1 MQPHSF
7 PSCGSAPYAMPMHR
21 RSFLASAAAALASRH
36 LPLAGALRVPG
47 QLDRIGIELY
57 AVRNA
62 MKASPERTL
71 EALAKIGYTDVELL
85 WSFKNFGQSIK
96 EVKASLRA
104 TGLKA
109 PSAHMAPETI
119 LTEWEQ
125 RCAEARELGMTYLT
139 APSLPSE
146 ANRSI
151 EAVKLWATRFNNAGE
166 VARRFGLWIA
176 LHNEPNHE
184 KPIMGQK
191 PMDVFLAETDPKL
204 VRFQLDVGNMLMG
217 GGDPLDFLQRHRARC
232 WSFHLKNVVADR
244 TKDTELAKGVFD
256 LKTFL
261 AAVPELD
268 KKPCFVEQEGSGD
281 ELVSATENYE
291 YLRGLSW

>member
-1 MQPHSF
+1 ML
-7 PSCGSAPYAMPMHR
+7 R

-36 LPLAGALRVPG
+36 LPLSAQGTPAGKLN
-47 QLDRIGIELY
+47 RIGIELY
-57 AVRNA
+57 AVRSA

-96 EVKASLRA
+96 EVKASLKA

-119 LTEWEQ
+119 LADWEQ
-125 RCAEARELGMTYLT
+125 RCAEAKELGMTYLT

-151 EAVKLWATRFNNAGE
+151 EAVKLWANRFNNAGE

-184 KPIMGQK
+184 RSIMGQK
-191 PMDVFLAETDPKL
+191 PLEVFLAETDPKL

-244 TKDTELAKGVFD
+244 TRDTELAKGVFD
-256 LKTFL
+256 LGAFL

-281 ELVSATENYE
+281 ELASARDNHA

>member
-1 MQPHSF
+1 
-7 PSCGSAPYAMPMHR
+7 MHR

-36 LPLAGALRVPG
+36 LPLVGALPAPG

-96 EVKASLRA
+96 EVKASLKA

-119 LTEWEQ
+119 LSEWEQ

-191 PMDVFLAETDPKL
+191 PMEVFLAETDPKL

-217 GGDPLDFLQRHRARC
+217 GGDPLAFLQRHRARC
-232 WSFHLKNVVADR
+232 WSFHLKNVVVDR

-281 ELVSATENYE
+281 ELVSAKENYE
-291 YLRGLSW
+291 FLRSLSW

>member
-1 MQPHSF
+1 MLS
-7 PSCGSAPYAMPMHR
+7 SMHR

-36 LPLAGALRVPG
+36 LPLVGALPAPG

-96 EVKASLRA
+96 EVKASLKA

-191 PMDVFLAETDPKL
+191 PMEVFLAETDPKL

-217 GGDPLDFLQRHRARC
+217 GGDPLAFLQRHRARC
-232 WSFHLKNVVADR
+232 WSFHLKNVVVDR

-281 ELVSATENYE
+281 ELVSAKENYE
-291 YLRGLSW
+291 FLRSLSW

>member
-1 MQPHSF
+1 MR
-7 PSCGSAPYAMPMHR
+7 R
-21 RSFLASAAAALASRH
+21 RSFLAASAAALVSRRLLAIA
-36 LPLAGALRVPG
+36 PAAK
-47 QLDRIGIELY
+47 LDRIGIELY

-62 MKASPERTL
+62 MRAAPELTL

-85 WSFKNFGQSIK
+85 WSFKNFGQSLT
-96 EVKASLRA
+96 ELKASLKA

-125 RCAEARELGMTYLT
+125 RCAEAKELGMTYLT

-146 ANRSI
+146 ANKSLDV
-151 EAVKLWATRFNNAGE
+151 VKLWANRFNSAGE
-166 VARRFGLWIA
+166 VARRYGLWIA

-184 KPIMGQK
+184 KPIMGRK
-191 PMDVFLAETDPKL
+191 PMDIFLAETDPKL

-217 GGDPLDFLQRHRARC
+217 GGDPLAFLQQYRDRC
-232 WSFHLKNVVADR
+232 WSFHLKNVVPDR

-256 LKTFL
+256 LRALL
-261 AAVPELD
+261 AAVPQLD

-281 ELVSATENYE
+281 ELTSARENYE

>member
-1 MQPHSF
+1 
-7 PSCGSAPYAMPMHR
+7 MHR
-21 RSFLASAAAALASRH
+21 RHFFATSAAALAGRSL
-36 LPLAGALRVPG
+36 LPGLFGAG
-47 QLDRIGIELY
+47 QLERIGIELY

-62 MKASPERTL
+62 MKANPEGTL

-85 WSFKNFGQSIK
+85 WSFGNFGRSIK
-96 EVKASLRA
+96 EVKASLKA

-125 RCAEARELGMTYLT
+125 RCAEAKELGMTYLT

-166 VARRFGLWIA
+166 VARRYGLWIA

-184 KPIMGQK
+184 KPVMGQK
-191 PMDVFLAETDPKL
+191 PLEVFLAETDPKL

-217 GGDPLDFLQRHRARC
+217 GGDPLAFLQRYRDRC
-232 WSFHLKNVVADR
+232 WSFHLKNVVADGTR
-244 TKDTELAKGVFD
+244 DTELAKGTFD
-256 LKTFL
+256 LRAFL
-261 AAVPELD
+261 AAIPDLA

-281 ELVSATENYE
+281 ELASARENYE
-291 YLRGLSW
+291 YLRGLRW

>member
-1 MQPHSF
+1 
-7 PSCGSAPYAMPMHR
+7 MHR
-21 RSFLASAAAALASRH
+21 RTFLASAAAALASGH
-36 LPLAGALRVPG
+36 QPLAGAFPVPG

-96 EVKASLRA
+96 EVRVSLEA

-176 LHNEPNHE
+176 LHNEPDHE
-184 KPIMGQK
+184 KLIMGQK
-191 PMDVFLAETDPKL
+191 PMETFLAETDPKL

-256 LKTFL
+256 LRAFL

-268 KKPCFVEQEGSGD
+268 KKPCFVAQEGSGD
-281 ELVSATENYE
+281 ELVSAKENYE

>member
-1 MQPHSF
+1 M
-7 PSCGSAPYAMPMHR
+7 
-21 RSFLASAAAALASRH
+21 ALASRH
-36 LPLAGALRVPG
+36 FALTPAGK
-47 QLDRIGIELY
+47 LDRIGIELY

-85 WSFKNFGQSIK
+85 WSFKNFGQSVK
-96 EVKASLRA
+96 EVKASLKA

-125 RCAEARELGMTYLT
+125 RCAEAKERGMTYLT
-139 APSLPSE
+139 APSLPAE
-146 ANRSI
+146 ANKSI
-151 EAVKLWATRFNNAGE
+151 EVVKLWANRFNSAGE

-184 KPIMGQK
+184 KRIMGQK

-217 GGDPLDFLQRHRARC
+217 GGDPLAFLQQYRNRC
-232 WSFHLKNVVADR
+232 WSFHLKNVIADR

-256 LKTFL
+256 LKGFL
-261 AAVPELD
+261 AAVPELE

-281 ELVSATENYE
+281 ELASAQENFA
-291 YLRGLSW
+291 YLRGLTW

>member
-1 MQPHSF
+1 MRPPPSSF
-7 PSCGSAPYAMPMHR
+7 GVPGRMLYRMHR

-96 EVKASLRA
+96 EVKASLKA

-217 GGDPLDFLQRHRARC
+217 GGDPLAFLQRHRARC

-291 YLRGLSW
+291 FLRSLSW

>member
-1 MQPHSF
+1 MD
-7 PSCGSAPYAMPMHR
+7 R
-21 RSFLASAAAALASRH
+21 RLFLASTAAALASRH
-36 LPLAGALRVPG
+36 LSAMGAPRAG

-62 MKASPERTL
+62 MRASPEKTL

-85 WSFKNFGQSIK
+85 WSFKNFGQSIR
-96 EVKASLRA
+96 EVKASLKA

-125 RCAEARELGMTYLT
+125 RCAEAKELGMTYLT
-139 APSLPSE
+139 APSLPAE
-146 ANRSI
+146 TNKSI

-166 VARRFGLWIA
+166 VARRYGLWIA

-217 GGDPLDFLQRHRARC
+217 GGDPMAFLRQYRERC
-232 WSFHLKNVVADR
+232 WSFHLKNVIADR
-244 TKDTELAKGVFD
+244 TKDTELAKGTFD
-256 LKTFL
+256 LGAFL
-261 AAVPELD
+261 AAVPQLD
-268 KKPCFVEQEGSGD
+268 KKPCFVEQEGSD
-281 ELVSATENYE
+281 NELASARENFE
-291 YLRGLSW
+291 YLRGLRW

>member
-1 MQPHSF
+1 MR
-7 PSCGSAPYAMPMHR
+7 R
-21 RSFLASAAAALASRH
+21 RSFLAASAAALVSRRLLAIAPAAK
-36 LPLAGALRVPG
+36 LN
-47 QLDRIGIELY
+47 RIGIELY

-62 MKASPERTL
+62 MRAAPELTL

-85 WSFKNFGQSIK
+85 WSFKNFGQSLT
-96 EVKASLRA
+96 ELKASLKA

-125 RCAEARELGMTYLT
+125 RCAEAKELGMTYLT

-146 ANRSI
+146 ANKSL
-151 EAVKLWATRFNNAGE
+151 EVVKLWANRFNNAGE
-166 VARRFGLWIA
+166 VARRYGLWIA

-184 KPIMGQK
+184 KPIMGRK

-217 GGDPLDFLQRHRARC
+217 GGDPLAFLQQYRDRC
-232 WSFHLKNVVADR
+232 WSFHLKNVVPDR

-256 LKTFL
+256 LRALL
-261 AAVPELD
+261 AAVPQLD

-281 ELVSATENYE
+281 ELTSARENYE

>member
-1 MQPHSF
+1 
-7 PSCGSAPYAMPMHR
+7 MHR
-21 RSFLASAAAALASRH
+21 RLFLAASAAALVSRRLLAIE
-36 LPLAGALRVPG
+36 PAAG
-47 QLDRIGIELY
+47 LDRIGIELY

-62 MKASPERTL
+62 MKAAPENTL

-85 WSFKNFGQSIK
+85 WSFKNFGQSLT
-96 EVKASLRA
+96 ELKASLKA

-119 LTEWEQ
+119 LSEWEQ
-125 RCAEARELGMTYLT
+125 RCAEAKELGMTYLT

-146 ANRSI
+146 ANKSL
-151 EAVKLWATRFNNAGE
+151 EVVKLWANRFNNAGE
-166 VARRFGLWIA
+166 VARRYGLWIA

-184 KPIMGQK
+184 KPIMGRK
-191 PMDVFLAETDPKL
+191 PMDVFLAETDPRL

-217 GGDPLDFLQRHRARC
+217 GGDPLAFLRQYRDRC
-232 WSFHLKNVVADR
+232 WSFHLKNVVPER

-256 LKTFL
+256 LRAFL
-261 AAVPELD
+261 AAVPQLD

-281 ELVSATENYE
+281 ELTSARENYD
-291 YLRGLSW
+291 YLRGLRW

>member
-1 MQPHSF
+1 MRA
-7 PSCGSAPYAMPMHR
+7 AP
-21 RSFLASAAAALASRH
+21 
-36 LPLAGALRVPG
+36 
-47 QLDRIGIELY
+47 EL
-57 AVRNA
+57 
-62 MKASPERTL
+62 TL

-85 WSFKNFGQSIK
+85 WSFKNFGQSLT
-96 EVKASLRA
+96 ELKASLKA

-125 RCAEARELGMTYLT
+125 RCAEAKELGMTYLT

-146 ANRSI
+146 ANKSL
-151 EAVKLWATRFNNAGE
+151 EVVKLWANRFNNAGE
-166 VARRFGLWIA
+166 VARRYGLWIA

-184 KPIMGQK
+184 KPIMGRK

-217 GGDPLDFLQRHRARC
+217 GGDPLAFLQQYRDRC
-232 WSFHLKNVVADR
+232 WSFHLKNVVPDR

-256 LKTFL
+256 LRALL
-261 AAVPELD
+261 AAVPQLD

-281 ELVSATENYE
+281 ELTSARENYE

>member
-1 MQPHSF
+1 VLGVST
-7 PSCGSAPYAMPMHR
+7 GK
-21 RSFLASAAAALASRH
+21 LN
-36 LPLAGALRVPG
+36 
-47 QLDRIGIELY
+47 RIGIELY
-57 AVRNA
+57 AVRGA
-62 MKASPERTL
+62 MRANPERTL

-96 EVKASLRA
+96 EVKASLKA

-109 PSAHMAPETI
+109 PSAHMAPDTI

-125 RCAEARELGMTYLT
+125 RCAEAKDLGMTYLT

-146 ANRSI
+146 ANKSI
-151 EAVKLWATRFNNAGE
+151 DVVKLWANRFNSAGE
-166 VARRFGLWIA
+166 VARRYGLWIA

-191 PMDVFLAETDPKL
+191 PMEVFLAETDPKL

-217 GGDPLDFLQRHRARC
+217 GGDPLDFLQRHRDRC
-232 WSFHLKNVVADR
+232 WSFHIKNVVADR

-256 LKTFL
+256 LKAFL
-261 AAVPELD
+261 AVVPELD

-281 ELVSATENYE
+281 ELASARENFA

>member
-1 MQPHSF
+1 MR
-7 PSCGSAPYAMPMHR
+7 R
-21 RSFLASAAAALASRH
+21 RSFLAASAAALVSRRLLAIA
-36 LPLAGALRVPG
+36 PAAK
-47 QLDRIGIELY
+47 LDRIGIELY

-62 MKASPERTL
+62 MRAAPELTL

-85 WSFKNFGQSIK
+85 WSFKNFGQSLT
-96 EVKASLRA
+96 ELKASLKA

-125 RCAEARELGMTYLT
+125 RCAEAKELGMTYLT

-146 ANRSI
+146 ANKSL
-151 EAVKLWATRFNNAGE
+151 EVVKLWANRFNNAGE
-166 VARRFGLWIA
+166 VARRYGLWIA

-184 KPIMGQK
+184 KPIMGRK

-204 VRFQLDVGNMLMG
+204 VRFQLDVGNMLLG
-217 GGDPLDFLQRHRARC
+217 GGDPLAFLQQYRDRC
-232 WSFHLKNVVADR
+232 WSFHLKNVVPDR

-256 LKTFL
+256 LRALL
-261 AAVPELD
+261 AAVPQLD

-281 ELVSATENYE
+281 ELTSARENYE

>member
-1 MQPHSF
+1 
-7 PSCGSAPYAMPMHR
+7 MHR

-96 EVKASLRA
+96 EVKASLKA

-191 PMDVFLAETDPKL
+191 PMEVFLAETDPKL

-217 GGDPLDFLQRHRARC
+217 GGDPLAFLQRHRARC

-291 YLRGLSW
+291 FLRSLSW

>member
-1 MQPHSF
+1 MR
-7 PSCGSAPYAMPMHR
+7 R
-21 RSFLASAAAALASRH
+21 RSFLAASAAALVSRRLLAI
-36 LPLAGALRVPG
+36 VPAAK
-47 QLDRIGIELY
+47 LDRIGIELY

-62 MKASPERTL
+62 MRAAPELTL

-85 WSFKNFGQSIK
+85 WSFKNFGQSLT
-96 EVKASLRA
+96 ELKASLKA

-125 RCAEARELGMTYLT
+125 RCAEAKELGMTYLT

-146 ANRSI
+146 ANKSL
-151 EAVKLWATRFNNAGE
+151 EVVKLWANRFNNAGE
-166 VARRFGLWIA
+166 VARRYGLWIA

-184 KPIMGQK
+184 KPIMGRK
-191 PMDVFLAETDPKL
+191 PMDVFLAETDPKF

-217 GGDPLDFLQRHRARC
+217 GGDPLAFLQQYRDRC
-232 WSFHLKNVVADR
+232 WSFHLKNVVPDR

-256 LKTFL
+256 LRALL
-261 AAVPELD
+261 AAVPQLD
-268 KKPCFVEQEGSGD
+268 KKPCFVEQEGSGA
-281 ELVSATENYE
+281 ELTSARENYE

>member
-1 MQPHSF
+1 MR
-7 PSCGSAPYAMPMHR
+7 R
-21 RSFLASAAAALASRH
+21 RSFLAASAAALVSRRLLAIA
-36 LPLAGALRVPG
+36 PAAK
-47 QLDRIGIELY
+47 LDRIGIELY

-62 MKASPERTL
+62 MRAAPELTL

-85 WSFKNFGQSIK
+85 WSFKNFGQSLT
-96 EVKASLRA
+96 ELKASLKA

-125 RCAEARELGMTYLT
+125 RCAEAKELGMTYLT

-146 ANRSI
+146 ANKSL
-151 EAVKLWATRFNNAGE
+151 EVVKLWANRFNNAGE
-166 VARRFGLWIA
+166 VARRYGLWIA

-184 KPIMGQK
+184 KPIMGRK

-217 GGDPLDFLQRHRARC
+217 GGDPLAFLQQYRDRC
-232 WSFHLKNVVADR
+232 WSFHLKNVVPDR

-256 LKTFL
+256 LRALL
-261 AAVPELD
+261 AAVPQLD

-281 ELVSATENYE
+281 ELTSARENYE

>member
-1 MQPHSF
+1 
-7 PSCGSAPYAMPMHR
+7 MHR

-36 LPLAGALRVPG
+36 VPLSAFGAPAGKLN
-47 QLDRIGIELY
+47 RIGIELY
-57 AVRNA
+57 AVRGA
-62 MKASPERTL
+62 MKANPERTL

-96 EVKASLRA
+96 EVKASLKA

-109 PSAHMAPETI
+109 PSAHMAPEAI

-125 RCAEARELGMTYLT
+125 RCAEAKELGMTYLT

-146 ANRSI
+146 ANKRI
-151 EAVKLWATRFNNAGE
+151 DVVKLWANRFNSAGE
-166 VARRFGLWIA
+166 VARRYGVWIA

-191 PMDVFLAETDPKL
+191 PMEVFLAETDPKL

-217 GGDPLDFLQRHRARC
+217 GGNPMAFLQKHQGRIG
-232 WSFHLKNVVADR
+232 SFHIKNAAAGATR
-244 TKDTELAKGVFD
+244 DTELSKGAFD
-256 LKTFL
+256 LKALL
-261 AAVPELD
+261 ATVRDLKD
-268 KKPCFVEQEGSGD
+268 KPCFVEQEGGTD
-281 ELVSATENYE
+281 ELASARENYQ
-291 YLRGLSW
+291 YIRDLQW

>member
-1 MQPHSF
+1 MLPIL
-7 PSCGSAPYAMPMHR
+7 HR
-21 RSFLASAAAALASRH
+21 RSFLASAAAALARRH
-36 LPLAGALRVPG
+36 VPLSALGTPVG
-47 QLDRIGIELY
+47 KLNRIGIELY
-57 AVRNA
+57 AVRGA
-62 MKASPERTL
+62 MKANPEKTL

-96 EVKASLRA
+96 EVKASLEA

-109 PSAHMAPETI
+109 PSAHMAPDTI

-125 RCAEARELGMTYLT
+125 RCAEVKELGMTYLI
-139 APSLPSE
+139 APGLPSE

-166 VARRFGLWIA
+166 VARRYGLWIA

-184 KPIMGQK
+184 KPVMGQK
-191 PMDVFLAETDPKL
+191 PIEVFLAETDPKL

-232 WSFHLKNVVADR
+232 WSFHLKNVIADR
-244 TKDTELAKGVFD
+244 TKDTELARGVFD

-261 AAVPELD
+261 SAVPELD

-281 ELVSATENYE
+281 ELVSAKENLE
-291 YLRGLSW
+291 YLRGLTW

>member
-1 MQPHSF
+1 MLPT
-7 PSCGSAPYAMPMHR
+7 MHR
-21 RSFLASAAAALASRH
+21 RSFLASAAATLASRH
-36 LPLAGALRVPG
+36 VPLSALGVPAGKLN
-47 QLDRIGIELY
+47 RIGIELY
-57 AVRNA
+57 AVRGA

-96 EVKASLRA
+96 EVKASLKA

-109 PSAHMAPETI
+109 PSAHMAPDTI

-125 RCAEARELGMTYLT
+125 RCAEAKDLGMTYLT

-146 ANRSI
+146 ANKSI
-151 EAVKLWATRFNNAGE
+151 DVVKLWANRFNSAGE
-166 VARRFGLWIA
+166 VARRYGLWIA

-191 PMDVFLAETDPKL
+191 PMEVFLAETDPKL

-232 WSFHLKNVVADR
+232 WSFHIKNVIADR
-244 TKDTELAKGVFD
+244 TKDTELARGVFD
-256 LKTFL
+256 LKSFL

-281 ELVSATENYE
+281 ELASAKENFE

>member
-1 MQPHSF
+1 MR
-7 PSCGSAPYAMPMHR
+7 A
-21 RSFLASAAAALASRH
+21 
-36 LPLAGALRVPG
+36 
-47 QLDRIGIELY
+47 
-57 AVRNA
+57 N
-62 MKASPERTL
+62 PERTL

-85 WSFKNFGQSIK
+85 WSFKNFGQSLAQ
-96 EVKASLRA
+96 VKASLKA

-125 RCAEARELGMTYLT
+125 RCAEAKELGMTYLT

-146 ANRSI
+146 ANKSLDV
-151 EAVKLWATRFNNAGE
+151 VKLWATRFNNAGE
-166 VARRFGLWIA
+166 VARRYGLWIA

-217 GGDPLDFLQRHRARC
+217 GGDPLAFLQRYRDRC
-232 WSFHLKNVVADR
+232 WSFHLKNVIADR
-244 TKDTELAKGVFD
+244 TKDTELAKGTFD
-256 LKTFL
+256 LRAFL
-261 AAVPELD
+261 AAVPSLD

-281 ELVSATENYE
+281 ELASAKDNFEF
-291 YLRGLSW
+291 LRGMTW

>member
-1 MQPHSF
+1 MR
-7 PSCGSAPYAMPMHR
+7 R
-21 RSFLASAAAALASRH
+21 RSFLAASAAARVSRRLLAIA
-36 LPLAGALRVPG
+36 PAAK
-47 QLDRIGIELY
+47 LDRIGIELY

-62 MKASPERTL
+62 MRAAPELTL

-85 WSFKNFGQSIK
+85 WSFKNFGQSLT
-96 EVKASLRA
+96 ELKASLKA

-125 RCAEARELGMTYLT
+125 RCAEAKELGMTYLT

-146 ANRSI
+146 ANKSL
-151 EAVKLWATRFNNAGE
+151 EVVKLWANRFNNAGE
-166 VARRFGLWIA
+166 VARRYGLWIA

-184 KPIMGQK
+184 KPIMGRK

-217 GGDPLDFLQRHRARC
+217 GGDPLAFLQQYRDRC
-232 WSFHLKNVVADR
+232 WSFHLKNVVPDR

-256 LKTFL
+256 LRALL
-261 AAVPELD
+261 AAVPQLD

-281 ELVSATENYE
+281 ELTSARENYE